1 MALPLL
7 AAIPTAVQAGT
18 GIYQAIKGRQLAN
31 STARPDYSIP
41 QEMLDMMTDSEVQAL
56 RGLPAEQRQ
65 QYLDNVM
72 RAQQASLEAMGD
84 RKAGLAGLAGVQ
96 QQATDAYRNMLSMDS
111 QARMDAEQ
119 RLQGVRGTMADY
131 KDKQFQV
138 NEMQPYQNTMQA
150 AEAMK
155 GAGLQ
160 NIMGG
165 VMAGSQMGLDY
176 ARYRDLLKSL
186 KASDLSPTAQVGGSP
201 TPGNTIPV
209 LPKGM
214 NPLQFDTPAPTGYT
228 DFNAVRSLTSIPRSL
243 GNAQTPF

>member
-1 MALPLL
+1 
-7 AAIPTAVQAGT
+7 
-18 GIYQAIKGRQLAN
+18 
-31 STARPDYSIP
+31 
-41 QEMLDMMTDSEVQAL
+41 MMTDSEVQAL

-72 RAQQASLEAMGD
+72 RAQQASLGAMGD

-111 QARMDAEQ
+111 QARMNAEQ
-119 RLQGVRGTMADY
+119 RLQSVRGTMADY
-131 KDKQFQV
+131 KDKQFNL

-165 VMAGSQMGLDY
+165 VQSGVQMGLDY
-176 ARYRDLLKSL
+176 NRYMQLLNSM
-186 KASDLSPTAQVGGSP
+186 KAPAAAPVAGTAQGLPMVGQPNGFQIP
-201 TPGNTIPV
+201 TQQTLTGIPM
-209 LPKGM
+209 P
-214 NPLQFDTPAPTGYT
+214 P
-228 DFNAVRSLTSIPRSL
+228 
-243 GNAQTPF
+243 GNAQTPI